1 MSKDPKEGTGK
12 KPKGSDRRLYTDE
25 NPKDTVSIKYAT
37 VKDAKDTIKKVKNIN
52 KPYAR
57 KIQILTVLEQRA
69 KVQNKHE
76 QAKLA
81 KEAKKFLTKEDAL
94 KINRAVMDSDK
105 TYDQDLWN
113 KIVELG
119 WTGIRIPEE
128 YQGLGLSHLELCVIA
143 EELGRQLAP
152 VPFSSSVYL
161 FTETLIEFGSE
172 EQKQSILPKLVTGD
186 VIGTLAIA
194 ETNSAPTINNISVE
208 LKDGKLSGTKIAVP
222 DAEVATHA
230 VVVAKNGDSVS
241 LCVADLNSDD
251 VDISVQRNIDESR
264 GYYSVSF
271 NDANAE
277 IIGDEESGWSNLEK
291 IMDHAAVLFS
301 FEQIGGAQA
310 SLDMANTYAKERYA
324 FGRPIGSFQ
333 SMKHKLA
340 DMYVALTLAKSNSFY
355 GAWALSS
362 NAAELPTAAATAR
375 VSATKAFQLC
385 SQENIQTHGG
395 NGFTWE
401 YDCHM
406 FYKRSKVLSLNLGS
420 LPSWREKLIKSLEQA
435 NIKL

>member
-1 MSKDPKEGTGK
+1 
-12 KPKGSDRRLYTDE
+12 
-25 NPKDTVSIKYAT
+25 
-37 VKDAKDTIKKVKNIN
+37 
-52 KPYAR
+52 
-57 KIQILTVLEQRA
+57 
-69 KVQNKHE
+69 
-76 QAKLA
+76 
-81 KEAKKFLTKEDAL
+81 
-94 KINRAVMDSDK
+94 
-105 TYDQDLWN
+105 
-113 KIVELG
+113 
-119 WTGIRIPEE
+119 
-128 YQGLGLSHLELCVIA
+128 
-143 EELGRQLAP
+143 
-152 VPFSSSVYL
+152 L

-172 EQKQSILPKLVTGD
+172 EQKNSILPKLVTGD

-194 ETNSAPTINNISVE
+194 ETNSAPSKDNISVA

-230 VVVAKNGDSVS
+230 VVVAKNDENVS
-241 LCVADLNSDD
+241 LCVVDLNSDD
-251 VDISVQRNIDESR
+251 VDITEQRNIDESR
-264 GYYSVSF
+264 GYYSISF
-271 NDANAE
+271 NGANAE

-301 FEQIGGAQA
+301 FEQVGGAQA
-310 SLDMANTYAKERYA
+310 SLDMANKYAKERYA

>member
-1 MSKDPKEGTGK
+1 MNLDF
-12 KPKGSDRRLYTDE
+12 SDD
-25 NPKDTVSIKYAT
+25 
-37 VKDAKDTIKKVKNIN
+37 
-52 KPYAR
+52 
-57 KIQILTVLEQRA
+57 Q
-69 KVQNKHE
+69 
-76 QAKLA
+76 KLLQE
-81 KEAKKFLTKEDAL
+81 EAKKFLTKEDAL

-105 TYDQDLWN
+105 TYDQELWN
-113 KIVELG
+113 KIVGLG

-143 EELGRQLAP
+143 EELGRQVAP

-161 FTETLIEFGSE
+161 FTETMIEFGSE
-172 EQKQSILPKLVTGD
+172 EQKNSILPKLVTGD

-194 ETNSAPTINNISVE
+194 ETNSAPSKDNISVA

-230 VVVAKNGDSVS
+230 VVVAKNGDNVS
-241 LCVADLNSDD
+241 LCVVDLNSDN
-251 VDISVQRNIDESR
+251 VDITEQRNIDESR

-271 NDANAE
+271 NGANAE

-291 IMDHAAVLFS
+291 ILDHAAVLFS

-310 SLDMANTYAKERYA
+310 SLDMANKYAKERYA

-435 NIKL
+435 NVCLLYTSDAADE

>member
-1 MSKDPKEGTGK
+1 VFE
-12 KPKGSDRRLYTDE
+12 
-25 NPKDTVSIKYAT
+25 
-37 VKDAKDTIKKVKNIN
+37 
-52 KPYAR
+52 
-57 KIQILTVLEQRA
+57 
-69 KVQNKHE
+69 
-76 QAKLA
+76 
-81 KEAKKFLTKEDAL
+81 
-94 KINRAVMDSDK
+94 SDK
-105 TYDQDLWN
+105 TYDQELWD
-113 KIVELG
+113 KIVQLG
-119 WTGIRIPEE
+119 WTGVRVPEE

-143 EELGRQLAP
+143 EELGRRLAP

-172 EQKQSILPKLVTGD
+172 EQKKSILPKLVTGD

-194 ETNSAPTINNISVE
+194 ETNSAPNKDNIAVV

-241 LCVADLNSDD
+241 LCVAELNSDN
-251 VDISVQRNIDESR
+251 VEITVQRNIDESR

-271 NDANAE
+271 NEVNAE

-362 NAAELPTAAATAR
+362 NASELPTAAATAR

-420 LPSWREKLIKSLEQA
+420 LPSWREKLITSLEQA
-435 NIKL
+435 NVKL

>member
-1 MSKDPKEGTGK
+1 M
-12 KPKGSDRRLYTDE
+12 
-25 NPKDTVSIKYAT
+25 
-37 VKDAKDTIKKVKNIN
+37 
-52 KPYAR
+52 
-57 KIQILTVLEQRA
+57 
-69 KVQNKHE
+69 
-76 QAKLA
+76 
-81 KEAKKFLTKEDAL
+81 
-94 KINRAVMDSDK
+94 
-105 TYDQDLWN
+105 
-113 KIVELG
+113 
-119 WTGIRIPEE
+119 
-128 YQGLGLSHLELCVIA
+128 
-143 EELGRQLAP
+143 
-152 VPFSSSVYL
+152 

-172 EQKQSILPKLVTGD
+172 EQKNSILPKLVTGD

-194 ETNSAPTINNISVE
+194 ETNSAPSKDNISVA

-230 VVVAKNGDSVS
+230 VVVAKNGDNVS
-241 LCVADLNSDD
+241 LCVADLNSEN
-251 VDISVQRNIDESR
+251 VEIALQRNIDESR

-271 NDANAE
+271 NGANAE

-310 SLDMANTYAKERYA
+310 SLDMANKYAKERYA

>member
-1 MSKDPKEGTGK
+1 M
-12 KPKGSDRRLYTDE
+12 
-25 NPKDTVSIKYAT
+25 
-37 VKDAKDTIKKVKNIN
+37 
-52 KPYAR
+52 
-57 KIQILTVLEQRA
+57 
-69 KVQNKHE
+69 
-76 QAKLA
+76 
-81 KEAKKFLTKEDAL
+81 
-94 KINRAVMDSDK
+94 
-105 TYDQDLWN
+105 
-113 KIVELG
+113 
-119 WTGIRIPEE
+119 
-128 YQGLGLSHLELCVIA
+128 
-143 EELGRQLAP
+143 
-152 VPFSSSVYL
+152 
-161 FTETLIEFGSE
+161 FTEALIEFGSE
-172 EQKQSILPKLVTGD
+172 QQKNSILPKLVSGD

-194 ETNSAPTINNISVE
+194 ETNSAPNKDNILVE

-241 LCVADLNSDD
+241 LCVVDLNSND
-251 VDISVQRNIDESR
+251 VEINVQRNIDESR

-271 NDANAE
+271 NDVDAE
-277 IIGDEESGWSNLEK
+277 IIGDEDSGWSNLEK

-435 NIKL
+435 NVKL